1 MKKLLMLAVVLML
14 AIRAVAKQGNVQSDA
29 NTAHTAGAMDN
40 TGDTPTS
47 KVTKQRR
54 AITRRKVVTQGGS
67 SYTPD
72 EVRTT
77 RGKKGMLRAGASAP
91 PALYSLPLSFRE
103 EPF

>member
-1 MKKLLMLAVVLML
+1 MKKLLMLAVVLAVGLML

-29 NTAHTAGAMDN
+29 NTAHTADAMDN

-47 KVTKQRR
+47 KVTKQSDQ
-54 AITRRKVVTQGGS
+54 ATQGGS

-77 RGKKGMLRAGASAP
+77 RGKKGVLRAGASAP